1 MSRRPKPKHNLL
13 TDHSHGQNAPRQRSR
28 LAVKDSSMLSR

>member
-1 MSRRPKPKHNLL
+1 MPRLPMPKNNPL
-13 TDHSHGQNAPRQRSR
+13 TDHSQGHNAPRQRSR